1 MAAAPNVFEVLRQGH
16 QDEVEN
22 DAKKEEGR
30 AAGQQRPGPADSPR
44 ALKGREGLVLLEA
57 NALVTRGVTGKE
69 EAGSA
74 HHHADAANDVEDAA
88 GPVQAQASVKAA
100 GQKGKEEGEDG

>member
-1 MAAAPNVFEVLRQGH
+1 MMPRR
-16 QDEVEN
+16 
-22 DAKKEEGR
+22 KR
-30 AAGQQRPGPADSPR
+30 AALPVSSAQGQLIPR
-44 ALKGREGLVLLEA
+44 ALKGREGLALLEA
-57 NALVTRGVTGKE
+57 NALVTRGVAGKE

>member
-1 MAAAPNVFEVLRQGH
+1 MTPRR
-16 QDEVEN
+16 
-22 DAKKEEGR
+22 KR
-30 AAGQQRPGPADSPR
+30 AALPVSSAQGQLIPPH

-57 NALVTRGVTGKE
+57 NALVTWGVAGKE